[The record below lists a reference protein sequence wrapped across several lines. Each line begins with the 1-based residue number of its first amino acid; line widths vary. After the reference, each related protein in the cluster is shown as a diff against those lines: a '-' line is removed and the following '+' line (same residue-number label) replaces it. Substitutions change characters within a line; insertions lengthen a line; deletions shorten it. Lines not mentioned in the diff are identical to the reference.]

1 MSSLDTDVQLLFKQ
15 TKAVFPCSR
24 QTEEDQI
31 TEGYTSNVLFLSKCN
46 LGEGGQIEKKKKK
59 KKKHKLCHLRVAPWL
74 T

>member
-1 MSSLDTDVQLLFKQ
+1 MFK
-15 TKAVFPCSR
+15 

-46 LGEGGQIEKKKKK
+46 LGEGGQIKKKT
-59 KKKHKLCHLRVAPWL
+59 HKLCHLRVALWL